1 MTEFLVRHFVKDY
14 ENTSKVS
21 VRTAYGVLASVTGI
35 FCNILLFA
43 AKWLIGYLLH
53 SISVMADAFNN
64 LSDAGSSIIS
74 LIGVKMAGKPADKE
88 HPFGHGRIEYIAA
101 LIVAFLVMEV
111 GFTFFKRRY
120 CEGQGTGRV
129 TFPGGIYAHIISV
142 SGSEAVDGSV

>member
-88 HPFGHGRIEYIAA
+88 PVR
-101 LIVAFLVMEV
+101 
-111 GFTFFKRRY
+111 TWKN
-120 CEGQGTGRV
+120 
-129 TFPGGIYAHIISV
+129 
-142 SGSEAVDGSV
+142 

>member
-1 MTEFLVRHFVKDY
+1 MVFLRRLGEYEMTEFLVRHFCKKIY

-64 LSDAGSSIIS
+64 LSDAGSSIDQS
-74 LIGVKMAGKPADKE
+74 DWGED
-88 HPFGHGRIEYIAA
+88 GR
-101 LIVAFLVMEV
+101 
-111 GFTFFKRRY
+111 K
-120 CEGQGTGRV
+120 TGR
-129 TFPGGIYAHIISV
+129 
-142 SGSEAVDGSV
+142 